1 MMQPALEQDW
11 DVIVIGTG
19 MGGGTIGR
27 CLAEAGMSVLF
38 IEKGH
43 AGHRAEETQINIG
56 MPDPVARAI
65 RGFWPDQIEG
75 TVDGK
80 SRRFFA
86 PLGSGAG
93 GSSVFYAATLERP
106 EPHDLDDSPDK
117 PHPTGGWP
125 VSYDEMAPWFDKAQR
140 MYRLHGDPDPLS
152 DRPTPALNPPP
163 PIGPGDAAII
173 DRLQANGIHPYRLHT
188 AVSYLPGC
196 TECLGRKCP
205 RPCKMDGRSA
215 GLEPALATGR
225 AALLDRCEVTALRGR
240 QGHIEQ
246 VEVLRD
252 GQTHL
257 IAAKRVV
264 LAAGAYSS
272 PRLLLASAAP
282 HWPNGCANGNDQVG
296 RYLMFHLDE
305 RFALWPGKAEKF
317 AGASKAVGFR
327 DLYHHEGKRFG
338 MVQAMGVNATYGE
351 IAYHLRTLVE
361 RSVFGRF
368 RLVKELTRIPAF
380 IASKLL
386 GGAKLYVGLLE
397 DFPMAD
403 NRILL
408 DPANPRAIRF
418 SYAIGA
424 ELRSRRAKYRK
435 AIKAAFR
442 GQKMM
447 FLTRAADPN
456 FGHPCGTLRMGDDPA
471 TSVVDRNCRAHE
483 VDNLWVADAS
493 FMPTS
498 MGVNPSLTIAANAI
512 RVATCIAENK
522 T

>member
-1 MMQPALEQDW
+1 MIDQTLLRDW

-27 CLAEAGMSVLF
+27 CLAEAGKTVLF
-38 IEKGH
+38 LEKGH
-43 AGHRAEETQINIG
+43 AGQRTEETPINIG
-56 MPDPVARAI
+56 MADPVARAV
-65 RGFWPDQIEG
+65 RGYWPDPIEG
-75 TVDGK
+75 HVDGK
-80 SRRFFA
+80 TRRFFA

-106 EPHDLDDSPDK
+106 EPHDLDDSPDR
-117 PHPTGGWP
+117 PHPSGGWP
-125 VSYDEMAPWFDKAQR
+125 VSYDDMAPWFDKAQE
-140 MYRLHGDPDPLS
+140 MYRLHGEPDPLS
-152 DRPTPALNPPP
+152 DRPTPSLATPPP
-163 PIGPGDAAII
+163 VGEGDAAII
-173 DRLQANGIHPYRLHT
+173 ERLRANGIHPYRLHT
-188 AVSYLPGC
+188 ALSYLPGC
-196 TECLGRKCP
+196 AECLGRKCP

-240 QGHIEQ
+240 PGHIDE

-252 GQTHL
+252 GQTYL
-257 IAAKRVV
+257 IAAKQVV

-272 PRLLLASAAP
+272 PRLLLASSAP

-305 RFALWPGKAEKF
+305 RFALWPGKSARF

-327 DLYHHEGKRFG
+327 DLYYHKGKRFG
-338 MVQAMGVNATYGE
+338 MVQAMGVDFSYGE
-351 IAYHLRTLVE
+351 IAFHLKSLVE
-361 RSVFGRF
+361 RSALRRF
-368 RLVKELTRIPAF
+368 RLVRELTRVPAF
-380 IASKLL
+380 VASWLL

-397 DFPMAD
+397 DFPMPE

-408 DPANPRAIRF
+408 DKADPRAIRF
-418 SYAIGA
+418 DYTIGP
-424 ELRSRRAKYRK
+424 ELRSRRKPYRK

-442 GQKMM
+442 GQRMM

-456 FGHPCGTLRMGDDPA
+456 FGHPCGTLRMGDDPS

-512 RVATCIAENK
+512 RVATCIVEDQK
-522 T
+522 